1 MKMAQKMSIIMFS
14 DDMDKAYAALIL
26 ANGAA
31 AAGMEVT
38 IFFTFWGLNL
48 LKKGGLG
55 KLKLSKMN
63 MLGLGRSMVK
73 KRMQKQKVASLE
85 KLLADAKELGAKYIA
100 CEMAMGVFGL
110 TKEDLIPE
118 VDGMVGVGTYVA
130 DSKDASINL
139 FI

>member
-1 MKMAQKMSIIMFS
+1 MAKKMTIIMFS
-14 DDMDKAYAALIL
+14 DDMDKTYAALIL

-38 IFFTFWGLNL
+38 MFFTFWGLNL

-73 KRMQKQKVASLE
+73 KRMQKQNVASLE
-85 KLLADAKELGAKYIA
+85 KLLADAKELGAKLIA
-100 CEMAMGVFGL
+100 CEMTMGVFGI

-118 VDGMVGVGTYVA
+118 VDDLAGVGAYIA
-130 DSKDASINL
+130 DAKDASINL
-139 FI
+139 II